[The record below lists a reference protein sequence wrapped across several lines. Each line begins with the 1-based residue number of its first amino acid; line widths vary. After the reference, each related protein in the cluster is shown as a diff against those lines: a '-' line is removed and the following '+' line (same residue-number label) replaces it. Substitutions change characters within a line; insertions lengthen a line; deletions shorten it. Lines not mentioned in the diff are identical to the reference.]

1 MFGFLASPCTVIVD
15 STVHVV
21 ACFVARVLRH
31 PAVRE
36 VLESIVLASTAN
48 VQQEH
53 QLPSTHVDSNDASE
67 QIWQQLHEQ
76 QHLQQGS
83 CEGDY
88 GTMTTTIMKGEDH
101 VSIDFTTTDANNKN
115 SAVDASCTHESR
127 SREVHQGD
135 GVDGHKNV
143 TASMN
148 EDEPDDGSIPTT
160 ITPTASQTPILV
172 VPKALDSVMSSP
184 IIKSTIPPNVELT
197 LGQYAQ
203 TNRSNNPDDKTLPQ
217 EPTFFYKEIISSHT
231 RHMIIVVE
239 APILKDNHHD
249 QDHDDHQPATVGTT
263 STTSTTTPRPDATNR
278 NKDKGANMLDLSISN
293 NTTGRIVYQTPLTKD
308 VKMAENLND
317 YADPDEYLWSITRRA
332 AHRAAS
338 EGGNVV

>member
-1 MFGFLASPCTVIVD
+1 
-15 STVHVV
+15 
-21 ACFVARVLRH
+21 
-31 PAVRE
+31 
-36 VLESIVLASTAN
+36 
-48 VQQEH
+48 
-53 QLPSTHVDSNDASE
+53 
-67 QIWQQLHEQ
+67 
-76 QHLQQGS
+76 
-83 CEGDY
+83 
-88 GTMTTTIMKGEDH
+88 
-101 VSIDFTTTDANNKN
+101 
-115 SAVDASCTHESR
+115 
-127 SREVHQGD
+127 
-135 GVDGHKNV
+135 
-143 TASMN
+143 MN

-172 VPKALDSVMSSP
+172 VPKTLDSVMSSP
-184 IIKSTIPPNVELT
+184 TNKSTIPPNVELT

-338 EGGNVV
+338 EGGNVVWSRVNATYINTSLYIMTCTQKGPIHNPYTEMFSDGSRHGRILWNKVPVVCCVTCGVREQQV